1 MLSTISTNNSITAS
15 FMQVF
20 TTVSET
26 QKQIENWQSN
36 GLKIGFVPTMGALH
50 AGHISLVKQSL
61 EDNDRTVVSVFV
73 NPNQFNNA
81 ADLEKYPRTFDRDSE
96 MLRDVGVD
104 LMFFPS
110 VNEIYPTPDIRKFD
124 FGDLEKVMEGEHRP
138 GHFNG
143 VAQVVS
149 RLFEIVMPDNAYFG
163 EKDFQQLAIINAM
176 VKQLALKVKI
186 VPCTILREAN
196 GLAMSSRNER
206 LNTTDREN
214 AKVIYETLKQAKEE
228 LATNGVEVVK
238 KKAIER
244 LNSSGFL
251 KAEYLEI
258 SEAESL
264 KAANKIEAGLN
275 YIICLAVWL
284 GDVRLI
290 DNVRA

>member
-1 MLSTISTNNSITAS
+1 
-15 FMQVF
+15 MQVF

-36 GLKIGFVPTMGALH
+36 GLKIGFEPTMGALH

>member
-1 MLSTISTNNSITAS
+1 
-15 FMQVF
+15 MQVF